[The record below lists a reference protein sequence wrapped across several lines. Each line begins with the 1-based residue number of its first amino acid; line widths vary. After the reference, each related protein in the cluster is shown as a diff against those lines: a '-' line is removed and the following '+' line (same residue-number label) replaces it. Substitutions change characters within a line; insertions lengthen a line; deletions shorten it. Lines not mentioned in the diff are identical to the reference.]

1 MGGVVNAIFGGGGG
15 GGGGGSA
22 PAPAPSSQTVSNTSI
37 PSYAQPYVE
46 NMLGQ
51 TQALTDINQNP
62 YQSYGGSRIA
72 EFSPLQQQA
81 FANVASQTTAGQV
94 NTGTGF
100 STAAGLGS
108 LGTANQAGGYG
119 NLGAGYGSLA
129 AGMAPAAQQYGQTA
143 ADIGLGGIDL
153 SRLGVG
159 YGQQATGYGEAAAGM
174 APAAQALGRY
184 GVDVGAQG
192 LGYGSQGQM
201 AGQRAARQSSMY
213 GGLGAMQGQEGANIG
228 ASLAQQATSPGAVQ
242 AYMNPYVQASLQPQ
256 LNLLAQQ
263 AGIQGAAQQGT
274 ATQAG
279 AFGGS
284 RSALANSLVQQNA
297 LLAQQQ
303 AIGQGYNTAFQNA
316 QNQMAAANQAALAG
330 NAQALQG
337 YGMGLQGAQQA
348 GQLGMQGAGMGLQGV
363 SSALQ
368 GQQAGLAGLG
378 QASNLYG
385 QGIQGAQAGMQ
396 GVQAGLAGL
405 GTAMQGQQAGLAGLQ
420 QAGNLYGQGMT
431 GAQVGLQG
439 VGAQQAGYAGANQ
452 AAGTLG
458 QLGQTQFGQ
467 QQAINQ
473 AQQTTGAVQQAQA
486 QQALDQAYQDFMKQ
500 KNYPYQQLA
509 FMSDMLRGLP
519 LSQAAQTQYTAPPN
533 AASQLGGLGMSA
545 LGIYGMSGGFKAKGG
560 MVGKGYAEGGLMAA
574 KRYKEGGYADGGQPM
589 AGADV
594 IRQLISMLDNPTL
607 SPQEV
612 EAIEKKIMAYQRML
626 GNPQSEE
633 IMAPAMG
640 RTGIA
645 AIGTG
650 EMVPEE
656 GMAGGGIVAFAQG
669 GSNLKRPEGEMD
681 YSELIK
687 ERLAAMDTGN
697 PFAKSEEQTQ
707 AIRQSME
714 ERKARS
720 PYEALA
726 MAGLGTMA
734 GTSQYGLT
742 NLGLGGIEGL
752 KSYSKSAAE
761 NAADQKLLLQQ
772 QVEAEKGKYAR
783 DTGNLNALIQAQS
796 AKDTKALGLLNA
808 KNTAAATSASR
819 DYNNWLKANTIY
831 SNAITAE
838 KRNLYKAN
846 KDRFNFDFENSE
858 LDAEA
863 RANVAKTMPQIVK
876 ALELQPEAPVSP
888 VDKGA
893 IKPGSKTAA
902 DAPTYMP
909 LPDKKDALVKGK
921 TYNTSKGPA
930 KWDGTQ
936 FIPIQVRYGKRFFV

>member
-1 MGGVVNAIFGGGGG
+1 MGGIVSGIFGGG

-22 PAPAPSSQTVSNTSI
+22 PAPAPAPSSQSVSNTSI
-37 PSYAQPYVE
+37 PAYAQPYVE
-46 NMLGQ
+46 TMLGQ

-62 YQSYGGSRIA
+62 YQTYGGSRIA
-72 EFSPLQQQA
+72 GFSPLQQQA
-81 FANVASQTTAGQV
+81 FANVANQTTAAQLTPATQFATQSGQ
-94 NTGTGF
+94 
-100 STAAGLGS
+100 GS
-108 LGTANQAGGYG
+108 LGTAGLMA
-119 NLGAGYGSLA
+119 GAG
-129 AGMAPAAQQYGQTA
+129 
-143 ADIGLGGIDL
+143 
-153 SRLGVG
+153 
-159 YGQQATGYGEAAAGM
+159 E
-174 APAAQALGRY
+174 RY
-184 GVDVGAQG
+184 N
-192 LGYGSQGQM
+192 QM
-201 AGQRAARQSSMY
+201 ATNPY
-213 GGLGAMQGQEGANIG
+213 AM
-228 ASLAQQATSPGAVQ
+228 Q

-256 LNLLAQQ
+256 LNMIQQQ
-263 AGIQGAAQQGT
+263 AGIQGAAQQGA

-297 LLAQQQ
+297 LMAQQA
-303 AIGQGYNTAFQNA
+303 AIGQGYNQAYQQA
-316 QNQMAAANQAALAG
+316 QQAQQFGANLG
-330 NAQALQG
+330 LQ
-337 YGMGLQGAQQA
+337 GLQGALSGYGQA
-348 GQLGMQGAGMGLQGV
+348 GQ
-363 SSALQ
+363 
-368 GQQAGLAGLG
+368 
-378 QASNLYG
+378 
-385 QGIQGAQAGMQ
+385 
-396 GVQAGLAGL
+396 
-405 GTAMQGQQAGLAGLQ
+405 
-420 QAGNLYGQGMT
+420 
-431 GAQVGLQG
+431 
-439 VGAQQAGYAGANQ
+439 
-452 AAGTLG
+452 AAATLG

-486 QQALDQAYQDFMKQ
+486 QQALDQSYQDFMKQ

-560 MVGKGYAEGGLMAA
+560 MVGEGHANGGLMAA
-574 KRYKEGGYADGGQPM
+574 KAYKEGGYATGGDISM
-589 AGADV
+589 MSTK
-594 IRQLISMLDNPTL
+594 QLTEMLDNPSLT
-607 SPQEV
+607 PMEV
-612 EAIEKKIMAYQRML
+612 AMIEKQLMLRQRMAN
-626 GNPQSEE
+626 NPQTAE
-633 IMAPAMG
+633 IMASAVG
-640 RTGIA
+640 RSGIGAIATGD
-645 AIGTG
+645 
-650 EMVPEE
+650 MVPEE

-669 GSNLKRPEGEMD
+669 GLKRPETEMD
-681 YSELIK
+681 YTDLIK
-687 ERLAAMDTGN
+687 QRLAAMDTGN
-697 PFAKSEEQTQ
+697 PFAKSEAETQ
-707 AIRQSME
+707 AIKQSME

-720 PYEALA
+720 PWEALT

-742 NLGLGGIEGL
+742 NVAQGGMEGL
-752 KSYSKSAAE
+752 KSYSRSAAE

-876 ALELQPEAPVSP
+876 ALELQPDAPVSP

-893 IKPGSKTAA
+893 IKPGSKTPAEA
-902 DAPTYMP
+902 TTYMP